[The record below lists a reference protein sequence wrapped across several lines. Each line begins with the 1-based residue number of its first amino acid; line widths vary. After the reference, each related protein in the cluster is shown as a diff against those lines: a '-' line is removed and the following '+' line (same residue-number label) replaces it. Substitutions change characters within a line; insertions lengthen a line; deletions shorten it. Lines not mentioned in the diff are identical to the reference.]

1 MTEARCERRTRLEHT
16 NLCLIAMAYTEVEAR
31 VQLLDK
37 LADATD
43 QLGEALTS
51 LGAAYE
57 QLDEQQADR
66 LEDQLFRPVQR
77 AYGRAKRTHAQFASR
92 YRLGDREFTMKSAKL
107 PSTGVLGFIEDAIG
121 AVERAD
127 FELVAL
133 QESSL
138 AIEVGDVNLRAGVA
152 EVRQLIDGV
161 SAVARSFVRSFGR

>member
-1 MTEARCERRTRLEHT
+1 
-16 NLCLIAMAYTEVEAR
+16 MAYTDVEAR
-31 VQLLDK
+31 ERLLDE

-43 QLGEALTS
+43 HLGEALAS

-66 LEDQLFRPVQR
+66 LEQQLFRPVQR

-92 YRLGDREFTMKSAKL
+92 YRLGEREFTLQSPGV
-107 PSTGVLGFIEDAIG
+107 PSTGMLGFIENAVG

-127 FELVAL
+127 LELVTL
-133 QESSL
+133 QESTI

-152 EVRQLIDGV
+152 EVRQLIAGL
-161 SAVARSFVRSFGR
+161 SEAARSFVRSSGR

>member
-1 MTEARCERRTRLEHT
+1 
-16 NLCLIAMAYTEVEAR
+16 MAYTEAEAR
-31 VQLLDK
+31 ERLLDE

-43 QLGEALTS
+43 HLGEALTS

-66 LEDQLFRPVQR
+66 LEEQLFRPVQR

-92 YRLGDREFTMKSAKL
+92 YRLGDREFTMRS
-107 PSTGVLGFIEDAIG
+107 PGVRSTGVLGFIEDAVR

-127 FELVAL
+127 LELVAL
-133 QESSL
+133 QESSI

-161 SAVARSFVRSFGR
+161 SEAARSFERSFGR

>member
-1 MTEARCERRTRLEHT
+1 
-16 NLCLIAMAYTEVEAR
+16 MAYTEAEAR
-31 VQLLDK
+31 ERLLDE

-43 QLGEALTS
+43 HLGEALTS

-66 LEDQLFRPVQR
+66 LEEQLFRPVQR

-92 YRLGDREFTMKSAKL
+92 YRLGDREFTMRS
-107 PSTGVLGFIEDAIG
+107 PGVRSTGVLGFIEDAVR

-127 FELVAL
+127 LELVAL
-133 QESSL
+133 QESSI

-152 EVRQLIDGV
+152 EVRQLIAGL
-161 SAVARSFVRSFGR
+161 SEAARSFVRSFGR